1 MSTQR
6 EMENTERAKSMER
19 RHEEKKRN
27 EEYKQPSQR
36 GSTDSREKK
45 KKLTQ
50 KTQRRMIKQATTFSK
65 TRTSTKK
72 IACHKNFLEEAK

>member
-6 EMENTERAKSMER
+6 EIENTERAKSMER

-45 KKLTQ
+45 KTY
-50 KTQRRMIKQATTFSK
+50 
-65 TRTSTKK
+65 TKNAETNDK
-72 IACHKNFLEEAK
+72 ASNNVFMNANIDEKSSLS